1 MATTMNAAAPVEGYS
16 AAAKTLHWLMA
27 AAILTSLP
35 IGILLSRVPEGP
47 IQNTMYDIHRSLGAV
62 ILLLAVIRLSYR
74 LVHGAPEEDPTLAPH
89 ERVLSRI
96 VHVGLYIL
104 MIAVPIGGWAATSA
118 YGAPIFVFWLFE
130 LPPLLAKN
138 EKLSETLFALHKVG
152 ALTMGALIVLHLAG
166 VVMHAFVKRDGVVAK
181 MLPSRS

>member
-1 MATTMNAAAPVEGYS
+1 MAMTMSAGAPVEGYS
-16 AAAKTLHWLMA
+16 PVAKTLHWLMA
-27 AAILTSLP
+27 AAILAGLT
-35 IGILLSRVPEGP
+35 IGILLDKVPEGP

-62 ILLLAVIRLSYR
+62 ILLLAVIRLAYR
-74 LVHGAPEEDPTLAPH
+74 VTQGAPEEDPTLAPH

-96 VHVGLYIL
+96 VHVALYAL

-138 EKLSETLFALHKVG
+138 EKLAETLFAIHKAG
-152 ALTMGALIVLHLAG
+152 ALTLGGLIVLHLAG
-166 VVMHAFVKRDGVVAK
+166 VFVHAVIKRDGVLAR
-181 MLPSRS
+181 MMPSR